1 MGFLLPAL
9 VALIPLLMT
18 PGLLFHYDS
27 LPKVALLALA
37 MSVALMRPARVARD
51 IAALRRS
58 QTGKWLCTLAAVQI
72 VWTAVAT
79 STSSRVMFSLFGSN
93 WRRFGFITVLALA
106 IFAVL
111 AAGHL
116 IIRSKDVTPVL
127 RAMAIAAIGVSLYA
141 IAQYFNIDPLQSTAG
156 YHAQDGDFTI
166 VRPPGSLGHADYMG
180 WWLAIAVFCSWGLSR
195 IERHAWR
202 WVALAATTLS
212 AVATVLSGTRSAI
225 AAIGFGILY
234 LAFTTPLRPQRKHLF
249 SAAAIAVAF
258 FVFYQSPAGERLR
271 ARVRWSTDEVAGGGR
286 PLLWRDALKMSASHP
301 LTGFGPET
309 FAAEFPRYQSVAL
322 ARLVPDFYHESP
334 HNAAFDALTSEG
346 LPGLLLVIGWMAI
359 GLYAIAQTRKKP
371 APLDGALAAA
381 FVASVVASAFNSMT
395 IGPAVATL
403 TVLALLIARNAEMG
417 RDAAPSSTVAHV
429 STGIAAAVVA
439 PVAAVR
445 VAVVPVAAVLAA
457 FGVMLTVSDFKL
469 ERFSR
474 RAAGHDAGLAVT
486 AYRDL
491 RRASFPGPA
500 EDLYCSRRLA
510 SMCGAGGNAVAR
522 LECSQVATQAAAE
535 ATETADN
542 PPNAWYNL
550 AMFAAAHNDGRGTEK
565 ALRTAADIAPNWFR
579 PHWALANYLML
590 SGRKAEASVEINR
603 AALLGAGKIQQVTD
617 SVRTIAQAR

>member
-27 LPKVALLALA
+27 QPKVALLALA
-37 MSVALMRPARVARD
+37 MSIALMRPGRVARD
-51 IAALRRS
+51 IAELWHSRA
-58 QTGKWLCTLAAVQI
+58 GKWLCVLAVFQI
-72 VWTAVAT
+72 VWTGVAT

-93 WRRFGFITVLALA
+93 WRRFGFITILALA

-111 AAGHL
+111 AAAHL
-116 IIRSKDVTPVL
+116 IARSKDVTPVL

-156 YHAQDGDFTI
+156 YHAQDGDSTI
-166 VRPPGSLGHADYMG
+166 VRPPGSLGHADYLG
-180 WWLAIAVFCSWGLSR
+180 WWLAIAVLCAWGLSR

-212 AVATVLSGTRSAI
+212 AIATVLSGTRSAI
-225 AAIGFGILY
+225 AAIGCGVLY
-234 LAFTTPLRPQRKHLF
+234 LTTMTPLRPRRKHLF
-249 SAAAIAVAF
+249 SAAAIAVVCLA
-258 FVFYQSPAGERLR
+258 FYQSPAGERLR
-271 ARVRWSTDEVAGGGR
+271 ARVRWSSDEVPGGAR

-309 FAAEFPRYQSVAL
+309 FAAQFPRYQSVDL
-322 ARLVPDFYHESP
+322 ARLVPGFYHESP
-334 HNAAFDALTSEG
+334 HNAALDALTSEG
-346 LPGLLLVIGWMAI
+346 LPGLLLALGWMAL
-359 GLYAIAQTRKKP
+359 GLYAIAQARKKP
-371 APLDGALAAA
+371 TPLDGALAAA
-381 FVASVVASAFNSMT
+381 FVASLVASAFNSMT

-403 TVLALLIARNAEMG
+403 TVLALLLARCAEVTG
-417 RDAAPSSTVAHV
+417 HVTPSSGARRFPEILA
-429 STGIAAAVVA
+429 GAAAV
-439 PVAAVR
+439 PI
-445 VAVVPVAAVLAA
+445 AVVLAM
-457 FGVMLTVSDFKL
+457 FGVMLTVSDFRL

-474 RAAGHDAGLAVT
+474 SAAGHDPGRAVI
-486 AYRDL
+486 AYKDL
-491 RRASFPGPA
+491 HSRYLPGPA

-510 SMCGAGGNAVAR
+510 SVCGAGGNAVAR
-522 LECSQVATQAAAE
+522 LECSQVATQAAAN

-550 AMFAAAHNDGRGTEK
+550 AMFAAAHNDSRGTEK
-565 ALRTAADIAPNWFR
+565 ALRTATGIAPNWFQ

-617 SVRTIAQAR
+617 SVRMIAQAR